1 MKEYALKLVDH
12 LLGDDPD
19 SRGYFWRMVGTGA
32 NPKKITTLFDRET
45 FPLYY
50 ETFVEQSQI
59 DRLWIGLGRVAPSY
73 AKSEYQRPSSADVTG
88 IAGFFLD
95 VDVNDGTFTAH
106 SKKALPTTRDEA
118 LAYLESLRMP
128 PTMIVDSGYGLHAHW
143 LVNGLAFPDEE
154 TRRAAQQQLK
164 RLSSEALGAAFANHG
179 WDLDATPDLAR
190 IARLP
195 GTYNIK
201 NPADPKPV
209 TVISGVGP
217 TYRSLDEIKLSDF
230 SLPTVRAGAVARTSG
245 GPPGSQAACSGA
257 HAQTV
262 GTLLANA
269 NAKWKKASAEAAKN
283 EAPAPKA
290 NIASVAEGCNFLS
303 HALHQAAKLSE
314 PEWFTMLGIVGH
326 CNDGTVL
333 AHAASKPHPSYNKAE
348 TAAKLKGAREY
359 PVTCARVAAEHPGH
373 CQDCPLNGL
382 VKTPLK
388 IGETPVEI
396 VKLGKSWVFWP
407 TAGKFLDLLNF
418 GHEVAHRAFDTAHRR
433 LHWSA
438 SEALSLSPALRNIS
452 GKDYVPGGP
461 RMIPQDRWWSL
472 NTYQDPGL
480 DETRIEEVEQVFL
493 EHVSYL
499 AGGDNA
505 QTQHLVNYLASVCQ
519 SPEKI
524 KHAVLII
531 SRQGVGKT
539 LLADAMEGALGR
551 TNFCSDKFAR
561 VNAKFNEHIH
571 DKQLLVIEELQSDKR
586 EAYNDIKTLIT
597 ETRGKAEPKGKAVR
611 ETRHPVGILIFS
623 NDDVPIL
630 VEESDRRFYVLKV
643 SDVQREQAA
652 YDEFAR
658 VVLENPGALR
668 GFLKSIDISAFNRM
682 GRPPETEAKRELLK
696 NSRGHAE
703 DLVEEA
709 VSQRLGPGFLDVT
722 TEAQWREY
730 LRAQGK
736 PLPPNKVGAIL
747 LGQGLKRTQIRIG
760 DGTKRRVWIVRD
772 FEALSDHDEIRKRL
786 RGQGFVAQTWGRA
799 DPRIEQLRL
808 ARLQDAG

>member
-1 MKEYALKLVDH
+1 MKEYAQQLVDYI
-12 LLGDDPD
+12 LGDDP
-19 SRGYFWRMVGTGA
+19 SSQGYFWRMVGTGT

-106 SKKALPTTRDEA
+106 SKKALPTTREEA
-118 LAYLESLRMP
+118 LAYLRSLQMP
-128 PTMIVDSGYGLHAHW
+128 PTMVVDSGYGLHAHW
-143 LVNGLAFPDEE
+143 LVDGLAFPDEE
-154 TRRAAQQQLK
+154 TRRSAQQQLK
-164 RLSSEALGAAFANHG
+164 RLTSEALGAAFANHG
-179 WDLDATPDLAR
+179 WELDATPDLAR

-217 TYRSLDEIKLSDF
+217 TYRSLDEIKLSD
-230 SLPTVRAGAVARTSG
+230 SLPTVRAGAVARRCA
-245 GPPGSQAACSGA
+245 GPPGSQVTCSEA
-257 HAQTV
+257 HAQSV
-262 GTLLANA
+262 GRLLANA
-269 NAKWKKASAEAAKN
+269 NAKWKEASAEAAKN
-283 EAPAPKA
+283 ETPAPKP

-303 HALHQAAKLSE
+303 HALHQAAQLSE
-314 PEWFTMLGIVGH
+314 PEWFTMLSIVGH

-333 AHAASKPHPSYNKAE
+333 AQEASKPHPGYNKAE
-348 TAAKLKGAREY
+348 TSKKLRGARQY

-382 VKTPLK
+382 VKTPLQ
-388 IGETPVEI
+388 IGGTPLEI
-396 VKLGKSWVFWP
+396 VELGKSWVFWP
-407 TAGKFLDLLNF
+407 AAGKFLDLTMF
-418 GHEVAHRAFDTAHRR
+418 GHEVAPRSFDIAHREK
-433 LHWSA
+433 HGSA
-438 SEALSLSPALRNIS
+438 ADALSSSLALRKIS
-452 GKDYVPGGP
+452 GKDYIPGGP
-461 RMIPQDRWWSL
+461 RMIQEDRWWSV

-480 DETRIEEVEQVFL
+480 DETQNEEVERVFL
-493 EHVSYL
+493 EHVCYL
-499 AGGDNA
+499 AGGEDA
-505 QTQHLVNYLASVCQ
+505 QSQHLLNYLASVCQ

-531 SRQGVGKT
+531 SSQGTGKT
-539 LLADAMEGALGR
+539 LLADAMEGALGC
-551 TNFCSDKFAR
+551 TNYCSDTFAR
-561 VNAKFNEHIH
+561 VNGKFNEHIH

-597 ETRGKAEPKGKAVR
+597 EARGKAEPKGKAVR
-611 ETRHPVGILIFS
+611 VTRHPLGILIFT
-623 NDDVPIL
+623 NHDAPIL
-630 VEESDRRFYVLKV
+630 IEESDRRLYVLKV
-643 SDVQREQAA
+643 PDGPREKAA
-652 YDEFAR
+652 YDEFAE
-658 VVLENPGALR
+658 VVLKNPGALR
-668 GFLKSIDISAFNRM
+668 HFLKSIDISTFNRT
-682 GRPPETEAKRELLK
+682 GRPPETEAKRDLLK

-772 FEALSDHDEIRKRL
+772 FEALSDHHEIRKRL
-786 RGQGFVAQTWGRA
+786 RNQGFVAQTWGRA